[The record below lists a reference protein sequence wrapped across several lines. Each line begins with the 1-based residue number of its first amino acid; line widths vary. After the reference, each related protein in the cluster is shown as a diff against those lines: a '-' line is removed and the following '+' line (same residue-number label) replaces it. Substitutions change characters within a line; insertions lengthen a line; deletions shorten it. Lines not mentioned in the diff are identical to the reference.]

1 MKQPKEP
8 QMKSQPRRNVR
19 HLPTIAMAAA
29 AVVAQLVADMPAV
42 GQDVAPTTAP
52 AVTPAVAPS
61 ANPATQPQNGAA
73 QSTRPNREPTGVRA
87 SNGRLTLNFQDA
99 PIDTVLDEL
108 STTAGFIVVK
118 QVRPEG
124 RVTLVSKQAVTAE
137 EAIPLLNTVL
147 RNAGTGYAA
156 IQQERILKIVDLNA
170 AKTLNIPVYSGNDPD
185 KIADT
190 DTLITQVIPLKYSD
204 STQLKTDL
212 QPLISPDAQFTSNAS
227 SNVLIITDTSSNV
240 KRVVKIVAG
249 LDTSVADQIDVR
261 VFKLNFADAAAAA
274 KLINDVFGNLNDAR
288 TQGSNAQ
295 AQPGQGGPGGFG
307 GGGGGFGRFFGGG
320 GNNQNNNRRNS
331 GKVTASSDTRT
342 NSVVVSGPADT
353 LKIVDTVVKQL
364 DANPAIDQNVYV
376 YRLRNA
382 QALNIEQVMNAL
394 FNGTTITNRSTQ
406 SNADRLTAS
415 RSTSGSSFSTG
426 NSTGR
431 TTTGGTSNTRVTSGG
446 GNAGRLSQQA
456 QQAANDL
463 SGEVSII
470 ADTDSNSLLLRTAP
484 ANFPRLKTVLDELD
498 KPVQQVLIKVL
509 FAEVSHNN
517 TTDIGAELS
526 VLNLRTGRTSA
537 DTANGT
543 GVGTGTGQSSQGTN
557 GTTLGPNGATVLG
570 PIGGSNFGVPANG
583 TGLVVQLLET
593 NFQATIRALESAGK
607 LDVLS
612 RPYILASDNQLA
624 SIVVGQSIP
633 FITDSRVTD
642 AGQQINTTEYRDI
655 GILLDVIPHVN
666 PDGVVILDV
675 APEIS
680 TLTGDTIQTG
690 PNVSQPIIAK
700 RSAQSRVGVKTGQTI
715 VIGGLMQDNLT
726 ETVNKIPLLGDI
738 PWLGE
743 LFKRTTRTKNKTEL
757 LIFLTPHVAASPDVL
772 DGMTKDEEQ
781 GLKLVPKAVGPGI
794 YEEHRKGLD
803 RGEPPQQPRNTDPFV
818 VPQLGNGASTQPT
831 N

>member
-1 MKQPKEP
+1 MTL
-8 QMKSQPRRNVR
+8 SPRRPAAR
-19 HLPTIAMAAA
+19 TAALPIARRTPRIALAV
-29 AVVAQLVADMPAV
+29 AVVAAQLIADVPAGAQV
-42 GQDVAPTTAP
+42 VPPPFDSAAQSAPATAP
-52 AVTPAVAPS
+52 AISLPA
-61 ANPATQPQNGAA
+61 
-73 QSTRPNREPTGVRA
+73 TRPNRDVTGVQAR
-87 SNGRLTLNFQDA
+87 NGRLTLNFQDA
-99 PIDTVLDEL
+99 SIDTVLDEL

-124 RVTLVSKQAVTAE
+124 RVTLVSKQPITAD

-156 IQQERILKIVDLNA
+156 IQQDRILKIVDLNA
-170 AKTLNIPVYSGNDPD
+170 AKTLNIPVYSGADPD

-227 SNVLIITDTSSNV
+227 SNVLIITDTSANI
-240 KRVVKIVAG
+240 KRVVKIVAS
-249 LDTSVADQIDVR
+249 LDTSVADQVDVK
-261 VFKLNFADAAAAA
+261 VFKLNYADSTSAA
-274 KLINDVFGNLNDAR
+274 KLINDVFGNLSDAR
-288 TQGSNAQ
+288 TQGSNANPQ
-295 AQPGQGGPGGFG
+295 QGGGGGGGNGGGGGGF
-307 GGGGGFGRFFGGG
+307 GGGFGRFFGGG
-320 GNNQNNNRRNS
+320 GQQNSRRTS

-353 LKIVDTVVKQL
+353 LKIVDTVIKQL
-364 DANPAIDQNVYV
+364 DANPAVDQVVYV

-382 QALNIEQVMNAL
+382 QALNIEQVLNAL
-394 FNGTTITNRSTQ
+394 FNGTTISNRSTQ

-415 RSTSGSSFSTG
+415 RSTNSSSVTNGTANRST
-426 NSTGR
+426 
-431 TTTGGTSNTRVTSGG
+431 GTSNTARVTSGG
-446 GNAGRLSQQA
+446 GNSQRLSQQA
-456 QQAANDL
+456 QQAASDL
-463 SGEVSII
+463 SGEISII
-470 ADTDSNSLLLRTAP
+470 ADTDSNSLLIRTAP
-484 ANFPRLKTVLDELD
+484 ANYSRVKTVLDELD

-509 FAEVSHNN
+509 FAEVTHNN
-517 TTDIGAELS
+517 TSDIGAELS
-526 VLNLRTGRTSA
+526 VLNLRTNRISPDTS
-537 DTANGT
+537 N
-543 GVGTGTGQSSQGTN
+543 SQQPGN
-557 GTTLGPNGATVLG
+557 GTTLGPNGASTLG
-570 PIGGSNFGVPANG
+570 PIGGSNFGIVPTG

-593 NFQATIRALESAGK
+593 NFQATISALETSGK

-680 TLTGDTIQTG
+680 TLTGDSIQTG

-700 RSAQSRVGVKTGQTI
+700 RSAQSRVGVKSGQTI

-726 ETVNKIPLLGDI
+726 ETINKVPLLGDI
-738 PWLGE
+738 PFLGE
-743 LFKRTTRTKNKTEL
+743 LFKRTIRTKSKTEL
-757 LIFLTPHVAASPDVL
+757 LIFLTPHVAAAPDVL
-772 DGMTKDEEQ
+772 DGMTKQETG
-781 GLKLVPKAVGPGI
+781 GLRLVPGAVGPGV
-794 YEEHRKGLD
+794 YKEHMDGLE
-803 RGEPPQQPRNTDPFV
+803 RGEPPMSERSNEPFIVPSLGGPSTQPRN
-818 VPQLGNGASTQPT
+818 
-831 N
+831 

>member
-1 MKQPKEP
+1 MNLNQPKEP
-8 QMKSQPRRNVR
+8 QMTLSPRCPAA
-19 HLPTIAMAAA
+19 HTMARPLARRTPRFA
-29 AVVAQLVADMPAV
+29 LAVAVVVAQLVADMPAGAQV
-42 GQDVAPTTAP
+42 VPPADGAAPTTAP
-52 AVTPAVAPS
+52 ATS
-61 ANPATQPQNGAA
+61 QGPAT
-73 QSTRPNREPTGVRA
+73 RPSRDVTGVQAR
-87 SNGRLTLNFQDA
+87 NGRLTLNFQDA
-99 PIDTVLDEL
+99 SIDTVLDEL

-124 RVTLVSKQAVTAE
+124 RVTLVSKQPITAD

-147 RNAGTGYAA
+147 RNAGSGYAA
-156 IQQERILKIVDLNA
+156 IQQDRILKIVDLNS
-170 AKTLNIPVYSGNDPD
+170 AKTLNIPVYSGADPE

-227 SNVLIITDTSSNV
+227 SNVLIITDTSANI
-240 KRVVKIVAG
+240 KRVVKIVAS
-249 LDTSVADQIDVR
+249 LDTSVADQVDVK
-261 VFKLNFADAAAAA
+261 VFKLNYADSTSAA
-274 KLINDVFGNLNDAR
+274 KLINDVFGNLSDAR
-288 TQGSNAQ
+288 TQGSNANAPQ
-295 AQPGQGGPGGFG
+295 GGGGGGQGGGGF
-307 GGGGGFGRFFGGG
+307 GGGFGRFFGGG
-320 GNNQNNNRRNS
+320 GGGGGGNNRRTS

-353 LKIVDTVVKQL
+353 LKIVDTVIKQL
-364 DANPAIDQNVYV
+364 DANPAVDQVVYV

-382 QALNIEQVMNAL
+382 QALNIEQVLNAL
-394 FNGTTITNRSTQ
+394 FNGTTISNRSTQ

-415 RSTSGSSFSTG
+415 RSTNSSSVASGT
-426 NSTGR
+426 NR
-431 TTTGGTSNTRVTSGG
+431 TSGTSNTARVTSGG
-446 GNAGRLSQQA
+446 GNSQRLSQQA
-456 QQAANDL
+456 QQAASDL
-463 SGEVSII
+463 SGEISII
-470 ADTDSNSLLLRTAP
+470 ADTDSNSLLIRTAP
-484 ANFPRLKTVLDELD
+484 ANYSRVKTVLDELD

-509 FAEVSHNN
+509 FAEVTHNN

-537 DTANGT
+537 DTSNAVQPG
-543 GVGTGTGQSSQGTN
+543 N
-557 GTTLGPNGATVLG
+557 GTTLGPNGASTLG
-570 PIGGSNFGVPANG
+570 PIGGSNFGIVPTG

-593 NFQATIRALESAGK
+593 NFQATISALETSGK

-680 TLTGDTIQTG
+680 TLTGDSISTG

-700 RSAQSRVGVKTGQTI
+700 RSAQSRVGVKSGQTI

-726 ETVNKIPLLGDI
+726 ETINKVPLLGDI
-738 PWLGE
+738 PFLGE
-743 LFKRTTRTKNKTEL
+743 LFKRTIRTKTKTEL
-757 LIFLTPHVAASPDVL
+757 LIFLTPHVAAAPDVL
-772 DGMTKDEEQ
+772 DGMTKQETS
-781 GLKLVPKAVGPGI
+781 GLRLVPGAVGPGV
-794 YEEHRKGLD
+794 YKEHMDGLE
-803 RGEPPQQPRNTDPFV
+803 RGEPPASERSTEPFI
-818 VPQLGNGASTQPT
+818 VPSLGNATTQPG

>member
-8 QMKSQPRRNVR
+8 QMISQNKTAPSGRNVR
-19 HLPTIAMAAA
+19 RIPSLALAAA
-29 AVVAQLVADMPAV
+29 VVVAQLVADMPAV
-42 GQDVAPTTAP
+42 GQESAPTTAP
-52 AVTPAVAPS
+52 SVAP
-61 ANPATQPQNGAA
+61 APPVNPPATQPQV
-73 QSTRPNREPTGVRA
+73 QSTRPNREPQGVRT

-124 RVTLVSKQAVTAE
+124 RVTLVSKQPVTAE

-156 IQQERILKIVDLNA
+156 IQQDRVLKIVDLNA
-170 AKTLNIPVYSGNDPD
+170 AKTLNIPVYSGADPD
-185 KIADT
+185 KIADN

-227 SNVLIITDTSSNV
+227 SNVLIITDTSANI
-240 KRVVKIVAG
+240 KRVVRIVAS
-249 LDTSVADQIDVR
+249 LDTSVADQVDVR
-261 VFKLNFADAAAAA
+261 VFKLNFAESTSAA
-274 KLINDVFGNLNDAR
+274 KLVNDVFGNLSDAR

-295 AQPGQGGPGGFG
+295 AQPQPGGG
-307 GGGGGFGRFFGGG
+307 GFGGGGFGRFFGGG
-320 GNNQNNNRRNS
+320 GQQGNNNRRNS

-353 LKIVDTVVKQL
+353 LKIVDTVIKQL

-394 FNGTTITNRSTQ
+394 FNGTTISNRSTQ

-446 GNAGRLSQQA
+446 GNAQRLSQQS

-463 SGEVSII
+463 SGQVSII

-484 ANFPRLKTVLDELD
+484 ANFPRLKSVLDELD

-509 FAEVSHNN
+509 FAEVTHNN

-526 VLNLRTGRTSA
+526 ILNLRDNRIAPNDTTATGAAGGRT
-537 DTANGT
+537 
-543 GVGTGTGQSSQGTN
+543 
-557 GTTLGPNGATVLG
+557 LG
-570 PIGGSNFGVPANG
+570 PIGASNFGLPAAG
-583 TGLVVQLLET
+583 TAGSGLVIQLLEQ
-593 NFQATIRALESAGK
+593 NFQATIRLLEQTGK

-680 TLTGDTIQTG
+680 TLTGETIQTG

-726 ETVNKIPLLGDI
+726 ETVNKVPLLGDI

-743 LFKRTTRTKNKTEL
+743 LFKQTRRVKQKTEL

-772 DGMTKDEEQ
+772 DGMTKQEEG
-781 GLKLVPKAVGPGI
+781 GLKLIPGAVGPGV
-794 YEEHRKGLD
+794 YKEHREGLD
-803 RGEPPQQPRNTDPFV
+803 RGEPPVQEFKSDPFV
-818 VPQLGNGASTQPT
+818 VPQLGNGATTQPT